1 MSRTAQVLL
10 GLVAGLLV
18 GIGTRASAD
27 GWGGTLVPLVE
38 PLGSLFI
45 NAIRMT
51 VVPLVVS
58 SLIAGV
64 ASNAGLDSLGRMGG
78 RALILALALLVSASA
93 FAAASAPPLFAWL
106 GIDRGTASLVGAT
119 GVPPTEAANL
129 PSIGDWLVSLVPSNP
144 IAAAS
149 DGAMLPLIVFSLVFG
164 LAIGRVAEP
173 ARRPVLAF
181 FEGVSAAM
189 LRLVDWVLLLA
200 PIGVFGLAV
209 PLAARL
215 GVGAAGALAS
225 YVLIGAALTALYFA
239 VVVYPGVA
247 LAGGVPLRAFIAAST
262 PAQAVAF
269 SSRSSLASLP
279 AMIEGGRS
287 MALPEAVTGCLVP
300 LGAAVFRLG
309 SAIGQTVGVLF
320 AATLY
325 GSSPDVSQM
334 VTIVLVVA
342 LTTFTVPGIPAGSIV
357 VMVPILQAANLPVE
371 GIALLL
377 GVDTIPD
384 MVRTTA
390 NVTATMAVT
399 TIVGRGALAAPEPTR
414 TGPRRPPG

>member
-18 GIGTRASAD
+18 GIGTASSAG
-27 GWGGTLVPLVE
+27 GWAGTIVPLVE
-38 PLGSLFI
+38 PLGTLFI
-45 NAIRMT
+45 NGIRMT

-64 ASNAGLDSLGRMGG
+64 ASNAGRDSLGRLGG
-78 RALILALALLVSASA
+78 RALLLAVALLVTASA
-93 FAAASAPPLFAWL
+93 FAAALAPPIFRWL
-106 GIDRGTASLVGAT
+106 GIDQATASVMGAT
-119 GVPPTEAANL
+119 GALAGQATGAAHL
-129 PSIGDWLVSLVPSNP
+129 PSIGDWLVALVPSNP
-144 IAAAS
+144 IAAAA

-164 LAIGRVAEP
+164 LAIGRVPEP
-173 ARRPVLAF
+173 VRRPVLAF

-189 LRLVDWVLLLA
+189 LRLVDWVLVLA

-225 YVLIGAALTALYFA
+225 YVLVGAVLTTLYFA
-239 VVVYPGVA
+239 LVVYPGVA
-247 LAGGVPLRAFIAAST
+247 LAGGVPLKAFIAAST

-279 AMIEGGRS
+279 AMIEGARLL
-287 MALPEAVTGCLVP
+287 AFPEAVTGCLVP

-309 SAIGQTVGVLF
+309 SAVGQTVGVLF

-325 GSSPDVSQM
+325 GSSPDAMQLA
-334 VTIVLVVA
+334 TIVFVVA
-342 LTTFTVPGIPAGSIV
+342 VTTFTVPGIPAGSIV
-357 VMVPILQAANLPVE
+357 TMVPILQAANLPIE

-384 MVRTTA
+384 MIRTTA
-390 NVTATMAVT
+390 NVTGTMAVT
-399 TIVGRGALAAPEPTR
+399 TVVARGALAEPTI
-414 TGPRRPPG
+414 